1 VIDRDPNRKKAPMQ
15 STTVH
20 RQAGFTLI
28 EALIAMLVLA
38 FGMLAVAGL
47 QTALAH
53 NSDVAK
59 QRTEAT
65 RLAQAKIEELRSFE
79 QVASAVGKYSYTEN
93 VVGGA
98 AADTVSPAASSA
110 SNVNATTN
118 TTYSRSW
125 AIHPSVADTTLRV
138 TVAWTDRQGQPQSVL
153 LSSVISRSDPMAVG
167 VLGVAPPVP
176 ELKTPSHGMPPI
188 PTVGKYI
195 GGGKSA
201 IQLPSSGAYIVF
213 DNTVD
218 ATVNR
223 CNGAVTTSTDAS
235 TVCTTPLSAILVT
248 GFISGLPISFDSD
261 AQALATSLLLA
272 PGFSAAAQA
281 ECVAG
286 RIPTGG
292 TFPRDPGS
300 PAPTTFVSTFYAYV
314 CLIQP
319 VAASLPGEGTWSGSL
334 QVVALA
340 GSLMQTNDRICRLSW
355 DQNASASIDINREH
369 PDPFSNVNESLQG
382 QNFVYVPRINATTPA
397 NCPANATVNGIPV
410 TYTSVNL
417 IP

>member
-1 VIDRDPNRKKAPMQ
+1 MQ
-15 STTVH
+15 STKAQ

-47 QTALAH
+47 QTTLAH
-53 NSDVAK
+53 NSDIAK

-65 RLAQAKIEELRSFE
+65 RLAQAKIEQLRSFE

-93 VVGGA
+93 VVGSS
-98 AADTVSPAASSA
+98 DTVSPAASSA
-110 SNVNATTN
+110 SNVNTTTN
-118 TTYSRSW
+118 TAYSRTW
-125 AIHPSVADTTLRV
+125 AVSASAAEKSLRV
-138 TVAWTDRQGQPQSVL
+138 TVGWVDRQGQPQEVV
-153 LSSVISRSDPMAVG
+153 LSSVISRSDPMAPG
-167 VLGVAPPVP
+167 VLGITPPVP
-176 ELKTPSHGMPPI
+176 GINTPYRGMPPI

-195 GGGKSA
+195 GTGKSA
-201 IQLPSSGAYIVF
+201 IQLPGTGPPAYIVF

-218 ATVNR
+218 ATVYR
-223 CNGAVTTSTDAS
+223 CSGTVTTSTNAS
-235 TVCTTPLSAILVT
+235 TVCTTPLSAFLVT
-248 GFISGLPISFDSD
+248 GFISGLPNTFDNNT
-261 AQALATSLLLA
+261 QALTTSLALA

-281 ECVAG
+281 ECVVG

-300 PAPTTFVSTFYAYV
+300 PAPTAFVSAFYSYV

-319 VAASLPGEGTWSGSL
+319 VAATPPAVPSWSGSL
-334 QVVALA
+334 QVVALP

-355 DQNASASIDINREH
+355 EQNASGSIDINREH
-369 PDPFSNVNESLQG
+369 LDPYTNVAESLQG

-397 NCPANATVNGIPV
+397 NCPTNATVNGIAV